1 MAAGGACASIVG
13 RRMSRDPASSS
24 PSTRAFRF
32 LVSSLFGVL
41 MLVPMQPWGRALR
54 ARVNGKALLATHLD
68 WLMLAFMQLGASFI
82 FVRWPVTASSRVAW
96 MLVFGG
102 WVNPLPYLWGFGI
115 DAFVLAGP
123 PVQRVAALIAATRTA
138 AIIMRGR

>member
-1 MAAGGACASIVG
+1 ML
-13 RRMSRDPASSS
+13 RDP
-24 PSTRAFRF
+24 TTLLAFNAALQI

-54 ARVNGKALLATHLD
+54 SRVNAKALLATHLD

-82 FVRWPVTASSRVAW
+82 FSRWPATADERTAW

-102 WVNPLPYLWGFGI
+102 WVNPLPYLVRGFGI
-115 DAFVLAGP
+115 DAFVFAGP
-123 PVQRVAALIAATRTA
+123 PSQRAAALVAAVSVVAIIAAWASILRRFA
-138 AIIMRGR
+138 L

>member
-1 MAAGGACASIVG
+1 
-13 RRMSRDPASSS
+13 MSRDPA
-24 PSTRAFRF
+24 TVLAFNAGLQI

-54 ARVNGKALLATHLD
+54 ARMNAKALLATHLD

-82 FVRWPVTASSRVAW
+82 FAQWPATASSRVAW
-96 MLVFGG
+96 LLVFGG
-102 WVNPLPYLWGFGI
+102 WVNPLPYLLRGFGI

-123 PVQRVAALIAATRTA
+123 PVQRVAALIAGTSVA
-138 AIIMRGR
+138 AIIAAWTLILLRFP